1 MVVASPSSPPPAA
14 AAADS
19 PHPTY
24 TKMITEA
31 LTELG
36 GTSSRD
42 AIAGFILGRFT
53 DLPAAHDALLS
64 AHLRRLVS
72 EGVVSEGVVRS
83 FVSTY
88 ILPALDR
95 PHKDSLAV
103 SATKN
108 LLDLDLDPSRGLHAS
123 NNDDNSSSDDDDDD
137 YTCDEDDDEYTPARA
152 AHMLGRKHGR
162 GRVSSVALPASTLD
176 SSTTKRGRG
185 RPRKVP
191 EATSRTIKRGSSRP
205 RKDTSRFQASASATK
220 PKKLL
225 DLNLDPSEGSQIR
238 SDDDEDVCSGGDDDD
253 DDDDVDYTPMLG
265 EKRGHGRPQKKGRG
279 RPCKVVLSACGGD
292 ASFPLTQRG
301 RGRPRKRQ
309 NACRSEASFQ
319 NGGDTMPM
327 QTPTGDFLTPKRG
340 SGRPT
345 KET

>member
-1 MVVASPSSPPPAA
+1 
-14 AAADS
+14 S

-53 DLPAAHDALLS
+53 NLPTVHDALLS

-72 EGVVSEGVVRS
+72 EGVVCS
-83 FVSTY
+83 FASTY
-88 ILPALDR
+88 ILPAPAR
-95 PHKDSLAV
+95 PRKDSLTV

-108 LLDLDLDPSRGLHAS
+108 SLDLDLDPSRGLHAS

-137 YTCDEDDDEYTPARA
+137 YSCDDDDDEYTPARA
-152 AHMLGRKHGR
+152 AYMLGTKCGR
-162 GRVSSVALPASTLD
+162 GRVSRAAPPVSTLD
-176 SSTTKRGRG
+176 SSMTKRGCG
-185 RPRKVP
+185 RWRKEQ
-191 EATSRTIKRGSSRP
+191 EATSRSIKHGPSRP
-205 RKDTSRFQASASATK
+205 RKDASPFHASASATK

-225 DLNLDPSEGSQIR
+225 DLNLDPSEGLQIR
-238 SDDDEDVCSGGDDDD
+238 SDDDEDDYSGDGGDDDG
-253 DDDDVDYTPMLG
+253 DVDYTPMLG
-265 EKRGHGRPQKKGRG
+265 EKCGRG
-279 RPCKVVLSACGGD
+279 RPRKRGRGRPRKVVLSTNGGG
-292 ASFPLTQRG
+292 ASFPLTKRG
-301 RGRPRKRQ
+301 RGRLRKRQ

-319 NGGDTMPM
+319 NGGNTMPM
-327 QTPTGDFLTPKRG
+327 ETPKGDFLTPNRGRG
-340 SGRPT
+340 SPT

>member
-1 MVVASPSSPPPAA
+1 MVVASPSTPPPAA

-64 AHLRRLVS
+64 AHLRRLIS
-72 EGVVSEGVVRS
+72 EGVVSEGIVRS
-83 FVSTY
+83 FASTY
-88 ILPALDR
+88 ILPALAQPR
-95 PHKDSLAV
+95 KDSLTV

-108 LLDLDLDPSRGLHAS
+108 SLDLDLDPSRGLHAS

-152 AHMLGRKHGR
+152 TYMLGRKHGR
-162 GRVSSVALPASTLD
+162 GRVSSVALPVSTLD

-185 RPRKVP
+185 RPRKEP
-191 EATSRTIKRGSSRP
+191 EATSRTIKHGPSRP
-205 RKDTSRFQASASATK
+205 RKDAYRFHASASATK

-225 DLNLDPSEGSQIR
+225 DLNLDPSEGLQIR
-238 SDDDEDVCSGGDDDD
+238 SDDDEDVCSDD

-265 EKRGHGRPQKKGRG
+265 EKHGHGRP
-279 RPCKVVLSACGGD
+279 
-292 ASFPLTQRG
+292 
-301 RGRPRKRQ
+301 
-309 NACRSEASFQ
+309 
-319 NGGDTMPM
+319 
-327 QTPTGDFLTPKRG
+327 
-340 SGRPT
+340 
-345 KET
+345 

>member
-1 MVVASPSSPPPAA
+1 MGVASPSSLSPAA
-14 AAADS
+14 AATDS

-64 AHLRRLVS
+64 SHLRCLVS
-72 EGVVSEGVVRS
+72 EGVVSEGIIRS
-83 FVSTY
+83 FASIY
-88 ILPALDR
+88 ILPTPAR
-95 PHKDSLAV
+95 PRKD
-103 SATKN
+103 
-108 LLDLDLDPSRGLHAS
+108 PPHRLHAS
-123 NNDDNSSSDDDDDD
+123 YNDDNSSSDDDDDD
-137 YTCDEDDDEYTPARA
+137 YTCDDDDDEYTPARA
-152 AHMLGRKHGR
+152 AYMLGTKRGR
-162 GRVSSVALPASTLD
+162 GRVSSAAPPVSTLD
-176 SSTTKRGRG
+176 SSMTKRGRG
-185 RPRKVP
+185 RPRKEP
-191 EATSRTIKRGSSRP
+191 EAMLRSIKRGPSRP
-205 RKDTSRFQASASATK
+205 HKDASPFPASASATK

-225 DLNLDPSEGSQIR
+225 DLNLDPSEGLQIR
-238 SDDDEDVCSGGDDDD
+238 SDDDEDVYSGDGGD

-265 EKRGHGRPQKKGRG
+265 EKRGCGHPRKRG
-279 RPCKVVLSACGGD
+279 CGWPCKVVLSANGGG
-292 ASFPLTQRG
+292 ASCPLTKRG

-327 QTPTGDFLTPKRG
+327 QTPEGDFLMPKRG
-340 SGRPT
+340 RGRPT